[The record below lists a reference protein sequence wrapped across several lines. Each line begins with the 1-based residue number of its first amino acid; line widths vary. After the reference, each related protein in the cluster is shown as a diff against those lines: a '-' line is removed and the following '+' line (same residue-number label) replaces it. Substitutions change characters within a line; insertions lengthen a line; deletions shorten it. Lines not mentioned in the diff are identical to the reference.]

1 MPENTWLI
9 TGASSGLGYALA
21 RRVLEQGER
30 VVMGARTVGP
40 MSDLA
45 NRYPDRGLAVELDV
59 TDPDQR
65 AFAVQSCR
73 DHFGSV
79 DVLVN
84 SAGVDFWGAI
94 EEQDEADYRAT
105 FEVNLFGAV
114 ELIRLVLPGM
124 RSRQRG
130 TIVNISSL
138 RGIVSTGGN
147 GYYCSSKFALEGL
160 TEALW
165 QEIEPL
171 GLRALLV
178 EPGPHR
184 TGMDTRVRFSGSVID
199 AYEGSSGRLLKIMA
213 NIKPEQFPGDPV
225 KAASAIYQEVRA
237 NSKRHRMILG
247 SEAYRQ
253 IGARLNAF
261 QSEFG
266 LAKDLAFSTDYPDA
280 GPGVL

>member
-21 RRVLEQGER
+21 RHVLEQGER

-45 NRYPDRGLAVELDV
+45 NRYPDLGLAVELDV

-105 FEVNLFGAV
+105 FEVNLFGAI
-114 ELIRLVLPGM
+114 ELMSVLP
-124 RSRQRG
+124 SNDAEQRHIIFDPIPRVDG
-130 TIVNISSL
+130 IESSDDPL
-138 RGIVSTGGN
+138 
-147 GYYCSSKFALEGL
+147 LE
-160 TEALW
+160 A
-165 QEIEPL
+165 
-171 GLRALLV
+171 RAAVYL
-178 EPGPHR
+178 
-184 TGMDTRVRFSGSVID
+184 
-199 AYEGSSGRLLKIMA
+199 ASGRRR
-213 NIKPEQFPGDPV
+213 
-225 KAASAIYQEVRA
+225 RA
-237 NSKRHRMILG
+237 NEHS
-247 SEAYRQ
+247 A
-253 IGARLNAF
+253 
-261 QSEFG
+261 
-266 LAKDLAFSTDYPDA
+266 
-280 GPGVL
+280 